1 MSAEAAIENT
11 RGAIWTRIVEPDRG
25 DLPAEAAAFLLKL
38 DFRESDHQ
46 RLAELNQKAN
56 QGLLSAS
63 ERAELEEYIRASDLI
78 TLLQSKA
85 RRSLK

>member
-1 MSAEAAIENT
+1 MSAEATIENT

-25 DLPAEAAAFLLKL
+25 DLPAEAAVFLLKL
-38 DFRESDHQ
+38 DFREADHQ

-56 QGLLSAS
+56 EGLLTAS
-63 ERAELEEYIRASDLI
+63 ERAELEEYIRESDLI